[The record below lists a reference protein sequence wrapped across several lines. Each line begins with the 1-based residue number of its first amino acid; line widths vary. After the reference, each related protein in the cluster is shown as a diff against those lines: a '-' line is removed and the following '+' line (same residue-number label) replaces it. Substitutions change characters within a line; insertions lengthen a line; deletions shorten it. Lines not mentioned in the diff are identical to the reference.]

1 MDFRE
6 GMYAVWAG
14 DDDEVL
20 VPLRSDLRDYA
31 LRMGDLLRT
40 LAKVEDRS
48 QLSIVADLLVTGAD
62 VIRVAIAED

>member
-1 MDFRE
+1 
-6 GMYAVWAG
+6 MYAVWAG